1 MERTLRYLFTM
12 LWGALPALVLFL
24 CLRPLR
30 AKRLQGKGLYSSIPR
45 EAVLALF
52 WMFCG
57 GMAMVTLTPYWV
69 SSSLVDLA
77 HGYRWNVGNY
87 PFFSLGRVNLELGRT
102 FYFSPF
108 AIYNLIGNVVMFT
121 PFGFCAALLR
131 RKFRWWKALLTG
143 ICVTLF
149 IECWQLLIDRAFDVD
164 DLLLNT
170 FGVVCGF
177 WLALLFQRIFPK
189 AAAHLQVRPIS

>member
-12 LWGALPALVLFL
+12 LWGAAPALVLFL
-24 CLRPLR
+24 CLRPAR
-30 AKRLQGKGLYSSIPR
+30 TRRLQGKGLYSPLPR
-45 EAVLALF
+45 ELVLALF

-69 SSSLVDLA
+69 SSSLADLA
-77 HGYRWNVGNY
+77 HGYRWNAGNY

-102 FYFSPF
+102 FYLSPF
-108 AIYNLIGNVVMFT
+108 AVYNLIGNVVMFI
-121 PFGFCAALLR
+121 PFGFCSTLLWR
-131 RKFRWWKALLTG
+131 HFGWWKALLTG
-143 ICVTLF
+143 TCITLF

-170 FGVVCGF
+170 FGVLCGF
-177 WLALLFQRIFPK
+177 WLALALRRCFPK
-189 AAAHLQVRPIS
+189 LTARLQVRGGP